1 METEVN
7 FFRSSP
13 SSQPQ
18 GDLLHPLSQLLFHFI
33 FHFHFPVASEFDSC
47 SELDFFSSSFFL
59 LHDPSSPRQLHRHTL
74 CGRLLGRSS
83 IDLGV
88 IHNEFSQFKQQ
99 LVRPLY
105 SLSFSFFIFYFL
117 FFIFHFFHFF
127 IFFSFLFSFFSQ
139 TSAAKLKA
147 ALTGQACTRSANW
160 KQGWRLCPPPCVCPE
175 GQPEYQLPHGGQ
187 HQEGLCAGHKRRTRT
202 PPSTQRTATPGPRA
216 PASTRRMQSAMTT
229 SAGAPP
235 WTRRPGPT
243 HGSWC

>member
-1 METEVN
+1 VFGKKERKQRLFPRIDQEWKPKSTFFVLHLPPNHKVTSSIHSHN
-7 FFRSSP
+7 FFSISFFTSISP
-13 SSQPQ
+13 
-18 GDLLHPLSQLLFHFI
+18 LHLNLIRVLNWI
-33 FHFHFPVASEFDSC
+33 
-47 SELDFFSSSFFL
+47 FFSSSFFL

-147 ALTGQACTRSANW
+147 ALTGQACTI
-160 KQGWRLCPPPCVCPE
+160 GELE
-175 GQPEYQLPHGGQ
+175 T
-187 HQEGLCAGHKRRTRT
+187 GLEAVSTSLRMPRR
-202 PPSTQRTATPGPRA
+202 AT
-216 PASTRRMQSAMTT
+216 
-229 SAGAPP
+229 
-235 WTRRPGPT
+235 
-243 HGSWC
+243 

>member
-147 ALTGQACTRSANW
+147 ALTGQACTI
-160 KQGWRLCPPPCVCPE
+160 GELE
-175 GQPEYQLPHGGQ
+175 T
-187 HQEGLCAGHKRRTRT
+187 GLEAVSTSLRMPRR
-202 PPSTQRTATPGPRA
+202 AT
-216 PASTRRMQSAMTT
+216 
-229 SAGAPP
+229 
-235 WTRRPGPT
+235 
-243 HGSWC
+243 

>member
-117 FFIFHFFHFF
+117 FFIFHFFFFPFF
-127 IFFSFLFSFFSQ
+127 IFFPDLCSQ
-139 TSAAKLKA
+139 AQGRFDR
-147 ALTGQACTRSANW
+147 TG
-160 KQGWRLCPPPCVCPE
+160 L
-175 GQPEYQLPHGGQ
+175 YD
-187 HQEGLCAGHKRRTRT
+187 RRTGNRAGGCVHLPAYAQKGNLNINFRT
-202 PPSTQRTATPGPRA
+202 GVNTRKVFVLVTNGGLGRRHLPREPLLQDPGLPQVHAGCKA
-216 PASTRRMQSAMTT
+216 P
-229 SAGAPP
+229 
-235 WTRRPGPT
+235 
-243 HGSWC
+243 